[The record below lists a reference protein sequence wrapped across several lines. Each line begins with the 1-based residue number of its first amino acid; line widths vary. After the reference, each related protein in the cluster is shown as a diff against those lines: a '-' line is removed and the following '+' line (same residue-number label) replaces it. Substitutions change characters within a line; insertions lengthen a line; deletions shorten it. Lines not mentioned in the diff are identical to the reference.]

1 MIGADVQTEKQM
13 HSAPNDMYLF
23 SWVYNIGSQFM
34 LQWQVAEEK
43 QTSGPWSLKS
53 MHLQLLFPL
62 LFFRRSVQMI
72 HFIIFLKVKWL
83 N

>member
-34 LQWQVAEEK
+34 LQWQVAKEK
-43 QTSGPWSLKS
+43 QTSGP
-53 MHLQLLFPL
+53 
-62 LFFRRSVQMI
+62 
-72 HFIIFLKVKWL
+72 
-83 N
+83 